1 MIENQNQEEK
11 VEFDLVTTDVFG
23 DEESV
28 LENNSDVEALL
39 ILKTEFYD
47 RLRDVISASQKD
59 KQKSVILTLIQK
71 DKNTLIRC
79 LNEASVDSQLIR
91 SKDILDNLLKKEYIR
106 EGYEFSH
113 YILTA
118 RGIWTIDQKLRLI
131 NFQILLDHLDKKMI
145 PKFNGKFNDKD
156 KAIILTLIGIRAFSE
171 KTPMIRKSELQV
183 NKTQEIIDIVV
194 DFLKKKE
201 SIEKDTNIFASVKS
215 NEEKVASILRRVTD
229 LPDKTRGIYHYG
241 QRGTY
246 SYWLDIY
253 NEDTK
258 KIDER
263 KLSYLLWNIFG
274 GDLTLVEQDEVNK
287 FCSDI
292 LRNYKNYVYEDDI
305 GKNFKFFD
313 AKYTRVISDSLFNII
328 NFKDLWERN

>member
-11 VEFDLVTTDVFG
+11 IEFDPETTDVFG
-23 DEESV
+23 EEESV
-28 LENNSDVEALL
+28 PENNSDIDALY

-47 RLRDVISASQKD
+47 RLRDVISVSQKD

-79 LNEASVDSQLIR
+79 LNEASVDSQLIK
-91 SKDILDNLLKKEYIR
+91 SNDILDILLKKEYIR
-106 EGYEFSH
+106 EGYDFSH
-113 YILTA
+113 YILTV
-118 RGIWTIDQKLRLI
+118 RGIWAIDQKLRLI

-145 PKFNGKFNDKD
+145 SKNGKFNDKD

-183 NKTQEIIDIVV
+183 KKTQEIMEIVV
-194 DFLKKKE
+194 DFLKKKG
-201 SIEKDTNIFASVKS
+201 SIGKDVNIFASVKS

-229 LPDKTRGIYHYG
+229 LPDKSRGIYHYG
-241 QRGTY
+241 QKGTY
-246 SYWLDIY
+246 SYWLNMY

-258 KIDER
+258 KIDEE

-274 GDLTLVEQDEVNK
+274 GDLTLDEQDEVNK

-328 NFKDLWERN
+328 EFKERWERN

>member
-1 MIENQNQEEK
+1 MTDNQNQDEK
-11 VEFDLVTTDVFG
+11 FEFDPATTDDFG
-23 DEESV
+23 DEELV
-28 LENNSDVEALL
+28 AENNSDIDALY

-47 RLRDVISASQKD
+47 RLRDVISESQKD

-79 LNEASVDSQLIR
+79 LNQASVDSQLIK

-118 RGIWTIDQKLRLI
+118 RGIWVIDQKLRLI
-131 NFQILLDHLDKKMI
+131 NFQILLDYLDKKMI
-145 PKFNGKFNDKD
+145 SKNGKFNDKD
-156 KAIILTLIGIRAFSE
+156 KVIILTLIGIRAFSE

-183 NKTQEIIDIVV
+183 NKTQEIMEIVV
-194 DFLKKKE
+194 DFLKKKG
-201 SIEKDTNIFASVKS
+201 SIGKDVNIFASVKS

-258 KIDER
+258 KINGK

-274 GDLTLVEQDEVNK
+274 GDLTLDEQDEVNK

-292 LRNYKNYVYEDDI
+292 LRNYKNYIYEDDI

-313 AKYTRVISDSLFNII
+313 AKYTRVTSDALFNII
-328 NFKDLWERN
+328 EFKDLWEHN